1 MDLLEQLR
9 RQTRSHL
16 QQTNLLVMR
25 TAAVLGLFLSWT
37 AALSGFVG
45 KMTDVT
51 GPTQIVR
58 GKEKIEGKKD
68 GEIEMNDS
76 VETLKSRVSIT
87 FEDNTKMQVT
97 EFSKLKID
105 DFVYD
110 PKSGK
115 GNLSVKAAFGTV
127 RYASGAIAK
136 NSRENVKVQTP
147 TAKVSVRGT
156 DFSMTVSEDGKSLI
170 VLLPSIPL
178 SAGLPPIVGSIEVSN
193 LGGSVLMTQAYQAT
207 FISSQ
212 NTAPTVPV
220 VLDFQDESKINN
232 MLIVETPKSVTQAVK
247 EQKKEKQQ
255 TQSTDDD
262 DNKPKKKDGKTSVSQ
277 ADTPPAAQTVAA
289 QSTTENQPAQEVKTE
304 LSLAALQPQVLQ
316 EVAKVVEKVV
326 QPVTSM
332 VVSSTVNTGWATDG
346 VNATLRLDSSG
357 NIIQYSTKANLSL
370 TVEVTNAEGTKT
382 YPLNYGDKLK
392 VNITQKK

>member
-1 MDLLEQLR
+1 M
-9 RQTRSHL
+9 
-16 QQTNLLVMR
+16 
-25 TAAVLGLFLSWT
+25 AAFLS
-37 AALSGFVG
+37 AHGAVG
-45 KMTDVT
+45 KMDTVT

-58 GKEKIEGKKD
+58 GKDKIEAKKD
-68 GEIEMNDS
+68 GDVEMNDS
-76 VETLKSRVSIT
+76 IETLKARVGIT

-156 DFSMTVSEDGKSLI
+156 DFSMTVAEDGKSLI

-178 SAGLPPIVGSIEVSN
+178 AAGLPPVVGQIVVSN
-193 LGGSVLMTQAYQAT
+193 LGGSVTMNQAYQAT
-207 FISSQ
+207 FVSSQ
-212 NTAPTVPV
+212 NNAPTTPV

-232 MLIVETPKSVTQAVK
+232 MLIVETPKQVTQAVK

-255 TQSTDDD
+255 SQGADED
-262 DNKPKKKDGKTSVSQ
+262 DNKPKKKDTKTSITQS
-277 ADTPPAAQTVAA
+277 DTPSAAATVAAQQATAAEDTKTVTTELKIEAIQPQILQTVAA
-289 QSTTENQPAQEVKTE
+289 TIEKAQTN
-304 LSLAALQPQVLQ
+304 L
-316 EVAKVVEKVV
+316 VVGTAV
-326 QPVTSM
+326 
-332 VVSSTVNTGWATDG
+332 VNTGWASDG
-346 VNATLRLDSSG
+346 VNATLLIDSNG
-357 NIIQYSTKANLSL
+357 NIVQYSTKANASL
-370 TVEVTNAEGTKT
+370 TIDITNSEGTKS
-382 YPLNYGDKLK
+382 YPLNFGDKLK

>member
-1 MDLLEQLR
+1 MDQLVQHR
-9 RQTRSHL
+9 LPTRSLLL
-16 QQTNLLVMR
+16 QSNLIMR
-25 TAAVLGLFLSWT
+25 SAAVLGLFLSWT

-58 GKEKIEGKKD
+58 GKDKIEGQKD
-68 GEIEMNDS
+68 VGIEMNDS

-105 DFVYD
+105 EFVYD

-178 SAGLPPIVGSIEVSN
+178 SSGLPPVVGAIEVSN
-193 LGGSVLMTQAYQAT
+193 LGGTVLMNQAYQAT

-255 TQSTDDD
+255 TQSADED
-262 DNKPKKKDGKTSVSQ
+262 DNKPKKKETKTAVTQ

-289 QSTTENQPAQEVKTE
+289 QSTTTDQAAEEVKTE
-304 LSLAALQPQVLQ
+304 LKLEALQPQVLQ

-326 QPVTSM
+326 QPATSM
-332 VVSSTVNTGWATDG
+332 VVSSTVNAGWSTDG
-346 VNATLRLDSSG
+346 TNATLRLDSAG
-357 NIIQYSTKANLSL
+357 NVIQYSTKANLSL
-370 TVEVTNAEGTKT
+370 TVEVTNNEGTKS